1 MDGHKHSLKR
11 PQQNHL
17 GNRQDNQQIDTV
29 KIINKSQKFRLNK
42 IHFTVKTEIVWL
54 QLRLALINHQ
64 PIQYRLIDQNTKVI
78 STMQRPA
85 SSTIHHE
92 SIQSQ
97 QIVELN
103 LALKDQDYQLR
114 LPLTICIITSVN
126 QSLSN
131 RWLALR

>member
-1 MDGHKHSLKR
+1 MMMKMMDGHKLSLKISQKNNLR
-11 PQQNHL
+11 
-17 GNRQDNQQIDTV
+17 NRQDNQQVDTV
-29 KIINKSQKFRLNK
+29 KVNNKCKKCRLNK
-42 IHFTVKTEIVWL
+42 IQFTLRIEIVWL
-54 QLRLALINHQ
+54 QLRLSLQNHQ
-64 PIQYRLIDQNTKVI
+64 PIQYRVIGQNTKVI

-92 SIQSQ
+92 STHWQ

-126 QSLSN
+126 QLSN
-131 RWLALR
+131 SR